1 MSAASASADHLP
13 PLRHERVKGIIMRLA
28 AITGFALMAA
38 TIKLAYAHGA
48 STVEAVF
55 YRSLFGLP
63 PLLGWVAWCGAWEV
77 WKTKRPLAH
86 ALRGSLGLT
95 SMVLGFTALGLLP
108 LAEASTISFV
118 APLFA
123 LALSSPILAEHV
135 GLRSWLAV
143 AAGFAGVIIVMQ
155 PGGDHLS
162 LAGTLAALAAAFSV
176 GCVTVALRSISRTES
191 TPTIVFW
198 FTIFC
203 TVASGALMPWF
214 GQAHDAFTWVLLVLI
229 GLSGGLGQIFLTAS
243 LRYAPISAL
252 APIDYLQL
260 VYAVLFG
267 WLLFG
272 DQPAWTTWAGAAL
285 IIVSVLSTMGRRP
298 VKETPPSSLEA

>member
-1 MSAASASADHLP
+1 MAAARADPLP
-13 PLRHERVKGIIMRLA
+13 PLRHDRVKGIAMRIA
-28 AITGFALMAA
+28 AITGFAVMAA
-38 TIKLAYAHGA
+38 AIKLAYAHGA
-48 STVEAVF
+48 NTAETVF

-63 PLLGWVAWCGAWEV
+63 PLLAWTAWCGAWDV
-77 WKTKRPLAH
+77 WKTKRPMAH
-86 ALRGSLGLT
+86 VLRGGLGLT
-95 SMVLGFTALGLLP
+95 SMALGFTALGLLP

-123 LALSSPILAEHV
+123 LALSAPILAERV

-143 AAGFAGVIIVMQ
+143 AAGFAGVLIVMQ
-155 PGGDHLS
+155 PGGSDLS
-162 LAGTLAALAAAFSV
+162 LAGTLAALTAAFSV

-203 TVASGALMPWF
+203 TIASGLLMPWF
-214 GQAHDAFTWVLLVLI
+214 GQVHDTFTWALLLLI
-229 GLSGGLGQIFLTAS
+229 GLSGGIGQLFLTAS

-260 VYAVLFG
+260 VYAVAFG
-267 WLLFG
+267 WLLFSA
-272 DQPAWTTWAGAAL
+272 QPAWTTWLGAAV

-298 VKETPPSSLEA
+298 VKETPPSSLEG